1 MKKMLLAL
9 GVMSLLIA
17 FVVTGCHMGDKEKH
31 KFTEDKNDTEDVI
44 ASDLSQVKIGVCIYR
59 FSDNYMTLF
68 RRELESYLLDQGFA
82 KENIVIL
89 DSADSEIVQDRHVRS
104 FVEEGVDALIIN
116 PVDPSDV
123 KSITNMA
130 VEADIPLVYI
140 NREPDADEEV
150 RWEEGKWNVTYV
162 GCDARQSGTIQG
174 KIIADLGIENI
185 DRNGDGVAQYIMVEG
200 DPDNADTQFRTEY
213 CIKALNDAG
222 IESDC
227 VFKAFADWDRT
238 EAENV
243 VTDALQKY
251 PDAEV
256 IFCNNDAMALG
267 ALSAVEK
274 AGIRAGKEI
283 KIVGVDALT
292 DVLIAVLEGQMAG
305 TVFNNYVQQ
314 AHSTADAVTAYLKN
328 ENNPHYI
335 PCDYVAVTADN
346 AQTILENLAH

>member
-1 MKKMLLAL
+1 M
-9 GVMSLLIA
+9 
-17 FVVTGCHMGDKEKH
+17 
-31 KFTEDKNDTEDVI
+31 
-44 ASDLSQVKIGVCIYR
+44 
-59 FSDNYMTLF
+59 
-68 RRELESYLLDQGFA
+68 
-82 KENIVIL
+82 
-89 DSADSEIVQDRHVRS
+89 
-104 FVEEGVDALIIN
+104 
-116 PVDPSDV
+116 
-123 KSITNMA
+123 
-130 VEADIPLVYI
+130 
-140 NREPDADEEV
+140 
-150 RWEEGKWNVTYV
+150 
-162 GCDARQSGTIQG
+162 
-174 KIIADLGIENI
+174 
-185 DRNGDGVAQYIMVEG
+185 
-200 DPDNADTQFRTEY
+200 
-213 CIKALNDAG
+213 
-222 IESDC
+222 
-227 VFKAFADWDRT
+227 FKAFADWDRT